1 MHYTH
6 FVLGFAFTLL
16 ANVLAC
22 AQAVAQEQV
31 LLDAASD
38 QGTFKVEITW
48 IPDDIGSANTF
59 EIRFIEPETV
69 VEIED
74 VVYDFSIYSGDY
86 REVLRRDQTATRQE
100 FTFDGPGSYQ
110 IRIDDI
116 EGLGERVLLPIEV
129 TPEFPN
135 GALVVVAAALAVV
148 LLTGLRKFNTNNLFR

>member
-1 MHYTH
+1 M
-6 FVLGFAFTLL
+6 L
-16 ANVLAC
+16 
-22 AQAVAQEQV
+22 E
-31 LLDAASD
+31 AASD

-59 EIRFIEPETV
+59 DIHFIDPETV

-74 VVYDFSIYSGDY
+74 VVYDFSIYSGDN

-116 EGLGERVLLPIEV
+116 EGLGERVLVPIEV

-135 GALVVVAAALAVV
+135 GALVTVAAALGAV
-148 LLTGLRKFNTNNLFR
+148 LLVGWRNSNTNTNNLFR